1 MTNLP
6 KKRQS
11 KQTKQ
16 QNGTLKRGGVTNT
29 TIVKSW
35 RGADSAIM
43 NGSGSVTN
51 KGLFFLIEYLKYFFG
66 YFFV

>member
-43 NGSGSVTN
+43 NGSCSITN
-51 KGLFFLIEYLKYFFG
+51 KGSFSLIEYLRYFFG
-66 YFFV
+66 CFFV